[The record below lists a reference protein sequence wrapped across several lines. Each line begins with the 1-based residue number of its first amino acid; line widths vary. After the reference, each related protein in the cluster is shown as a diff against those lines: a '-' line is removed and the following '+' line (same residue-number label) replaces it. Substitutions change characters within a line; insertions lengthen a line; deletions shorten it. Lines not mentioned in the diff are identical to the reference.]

1 MLEETTEAIY
11 TFICDYIELHGFAP
25 SQREIAAGCY
35 ISLGAV
41 FNQLSKLEA
50 RGRIAR
56 EVGQAR
62 SIRLVEKNGNRNA
75 GKK

>member
-1 MLEETTEAIY
+1 MENTTETVY
-11 TFICDYIELHGFAP
+11 TFIREYIEVHGFAP

-50 RGRIAR
+50 WGRITR

-62 SIRLVEKNGNRNA
+62 SITLIEKNGNRN
-75 GKK
+75 GGEK